1 MSKHS
6 LSLKSWAALAP
17 GMESQGDWQQW
28 ALGEKT
34 IALDLAQKPK
44 IKQVPPML
52 RRRLSPLGKIAL
64 SCAYQLSADFD
75 AKQAVVFC
83 SQHGE
88 VGRTVEMLKVLAQ
101 AEPLSP
107 TAFSLSVHNAIAGI
121 YSIANH
127 DTNPI
132 TAIAAGPDS
141 LCAALLEAY
150 TLLNDDGIEQVLCV
164 VYDEPL
170 PEIYPQQS
178 QLANC
183 AMAMAFIVQGP
194 EGPGLQIDFEL
205 FENPNKAKLDEP
217 GLEFLRFLLA
227 ANNTP
232 LEIAADHRLWRWTRP
247 EA

>member
-34 IALDLAQKPK
+34 IELELVQKPK
-44 IKQVPPML
+44 IKQIPPML
-52 RRRLSPLGKIAL
+52 RRRLSPLGKLAL
-64 SCAYQLSADFD
+64 SCAYQLSADFN

-88 VGRTVEMLKVLAQ
+88 VGRTVEMLKALAH

-121 YSIANH
+121 YSIASH

-150 TLLNDDGIEQVLCV
+150 TLLNDDAIEQVLCV

-183 AMAMAFIVQGP
+183 PMAMAFIVQGP
-194 EGPGLQIDFEL
+194 EHAGLQLDFEL
-205 FENPNKAKLDEP
+205 LENPLKANLDEP
-217 GLEFLRFLLA
+217 GLAFLRFLLEPH
-227 ANNTP
+227 NTH
-232 LEIAADHRLWRWTRP
+232 LEVAADHRLWRWTRS